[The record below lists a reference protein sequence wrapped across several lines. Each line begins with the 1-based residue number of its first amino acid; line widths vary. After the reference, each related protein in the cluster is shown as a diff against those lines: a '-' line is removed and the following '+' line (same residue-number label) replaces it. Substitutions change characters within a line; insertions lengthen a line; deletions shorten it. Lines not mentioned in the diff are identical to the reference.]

1 MPYGFVGSMRARPGR
16 RGEVV
21 AILLEGTDGLRAA
34 GCSLYAVGVPEGDPD
49 LIMVTEIWESKK
61 HHDDS
66 LHLPE
71 TKAAIARAMP
81 LLTGEFSSQEMT
93 VLGGLGV

>member
-1 MPYGFVGSMRARPGR
+1 MAYGYFASMRTRPGR
-16 RGEVV
+16 RAEVV
-21 AILLEGTDGLRAA
+21 AILLEGVDGLRAA
-34 GCSLYAVGVPEGDPD
+34 GCSLYAVGASETDPD
-49 LIMVTEIWESKK
+49 LILVSEIWESKG
-61 HHDDS
+61 HHDRS

-81 LLTGEFSSQEMT
+81 LLTGEFTNQEMT